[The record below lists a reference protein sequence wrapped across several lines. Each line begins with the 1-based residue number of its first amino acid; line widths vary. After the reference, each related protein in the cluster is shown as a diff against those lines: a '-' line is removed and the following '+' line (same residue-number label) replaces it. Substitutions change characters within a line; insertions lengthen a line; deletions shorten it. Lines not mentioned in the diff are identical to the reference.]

1 MNTKIKW
8 NISLFYSYKRVLLT
22 SAMKVID
29 DRQSLIVEKKK
40 ALVKEI
46 TAMVVK

>member
-8 NISLFYSYKRVLLT
+8 NNFLFYSYKRVLLT

>member
-1 MNTKIKW
+1 M
-8 NISLFYSYKRVLLT
+8 SFSFRYKRTLLT

-29 DRQSLIVEKKK
+29 DRQNLITEKKQ

-46 TAMVVK
+46 TQLVVK

>member
-1 MNTKIKW
+1 
-8 NISLFYSYKRVLLT
+8 
-22 SAMKVID
+22 MKVID

-46 TAMVVK
+46 TAMVVKWVWTHH